1 MKSKI
6 EFAALGVAAATL
18 TLAGVLASATPS
30 AASGATTVA
39 TGARVTTATAV
50 TATGH
55 AGAAQKAVSA
65 APAYTAPKRVLTY
78 GLKGSD
84 VKALQQRLAALKYY
98 PGAADGQFGTYTLE
112 AVWAFQEVQG
122 LTVDGV
128 VGPST
133 VRALQHPRAYPARYA
148 SGGSMRVEVNLSTR
162 VLVVYRGGAVALIS
176 HISAGGGY
184 VYDGGARAVTPTG
197 HFSTTVYMPGWIT
210 VPLGTMYN
218 SVFFIGTSF
227 AIHGES
233 TYGSSGGG
241 VPLNPVSHGC
251 VRIPYDIAQFFH
263 TLVKTPGTPV
273 YIY

>member
-1 MKSKI
+1 MSTHEAKDH
-6 EFAALGVAAATL
+6 LGRPRFVAATL
-18 TLAGVLASATPS
+18 TVAGVFASTAPS
-30 AASGATTVA
+30 TTSHAAPVNASTVA
-39 TGARVTTATAV
+39 AV

-55 AGAAQKAVSA
+55 AGAVQQTRSA
-65 APAYTAPKRVLTY
+65 APAYTAPKRLLKY
-78 GLKGSD
+78 GLRGND

-98 PGAADGQFGTYTLE
+98 PGTADGQFGAYTLE

-122 LTVDGV
+122 LRIDGV
-128 VGPST
+128 VGT
-133 VRALQHPRAYPARYA
+133 MTARALKYPRAYPARYP
-148 SGGSMRVEVNLSTR
+148 SGGSMRIEVNLRSR
-162 VLVVYRGGAVALIS
+162 VLAVYRGGTVALIS

-184 VYDGGARAVTPTG
+184 VYDGGARAITPTG
-197 HFSTTVYMPGWIT
+197 HFRTTAYIPGWIR

-218 SVFFIGTSF
+218 SVFFIGTAY
-227 AIHGES
+227 AIHGEP
-233 TYGSSGGG
+233 TYGSTGGG